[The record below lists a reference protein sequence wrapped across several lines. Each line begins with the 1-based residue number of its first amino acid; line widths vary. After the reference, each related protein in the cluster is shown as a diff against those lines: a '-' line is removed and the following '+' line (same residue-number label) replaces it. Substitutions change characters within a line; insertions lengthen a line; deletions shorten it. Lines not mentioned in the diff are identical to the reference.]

1 MWAVHIFLSREAH
14 LAWRTLLFEASR
26 PTRREERDGRV
37 RKSTRP
43 REEALAGF
51 LDRPGSSPGRLAPR
65 EWASTREATVKL
77 VARRSGGQRRCND
90 CGSSADDSGGH
101 RQRDDGCD
109 TGACGAPLRR
119 RHSVRPHTDQSG
131 CNLERIGRHGVECR
145 GVGGR
150 HIGNHR
156 CSWSGDHHEGLVM
169 SALRAVED
177 PTATW
182 EPVDEGEDG
191 VAVAERPALG
201 TVARVAAWPPEVLAT
216 GLVAVDREL
225 EALDLQASRF
235 RSDSEISRL
244 HRSRGDMFLV
254 SDGLAQVIAAALAAA
269 QWTNGLVDPTVGAAI
284 VSLGY
289 DCDFVAVDSNGDP
302 SDHPRLPAPGWSCVR
317 LDGRILRLP
326 VGVLLDLGATAK
338 GLGSDRA
345 AAAAFVHGGRTGGI
359 LVSLGGDI
367 AVAGRPPGGG
377 WPVRVAEDP
386 IAHGSQTQVV
396 RLTAG
401 ALATSS
407 VGCRRWRRGDQ
418 ELHHIIDPRTGSPS
432 TGSWRTAS
440 VAAPTCAMANAA
452 STALIVGGEDVDQWF
467 SEIGL
472 PARLIGHDGSVRLVG
487 SWPKGE
493 DAALKIPPVDCTGSL
508 MRPLR
513 ITP

>member
-1 MWAVHIFLSREAH
+1 
-14 LAWRTLLFEASR
+14 
-26 PTRREERDGRV
+26 
-37 RKSTRP
+37 
-43 REEALAGF
+43 
-51 LDRPGSSPGRLAPR
+51 
-65 EWASTREATVKL
+65 
-77 VARRSGGQRRCND
+77 
-90 CGSSADDSGGH
+90 
-101 RQRDDGCD
+101 
-109 TGACGAPLRR
+109 
-119 RHSVRPHTDQSG
+119 
-131 CNLERIGRHGVECR
+131 
-145 GVGGR
+145 
-150 HIGNHR
+150 
-156 CSWSGDHHEGLVM
+156 
-169 SALRAVED
+169 
-177 PTATW
+177 
-182 EPVDEGEDG
+182 
-191 VAVAERPALG
+191 
-201 TVARVAAWPPEVLAT
+201 
-216 GLVAVDREL
+216 
-225 EALDLQASRF
+225 
-235 RSDSEISRL
+235 
-244 HRSRGDMFLV
+244 MFLV

-289 DCDFVAVDSNGDP
+289 DCDFVAVDSDGDP
-302 SDHPRLPAPGWSCVR
+302 LDNPRLPATGWSCVC

-345 AAAAFVHGGRTGGI
+345 AAAAFAHGGRTGGI

-377 WPVRVAEDP
+377 WPVRMAEDP

-440 VAAPTCAMANAA
+440 VAAPTCVMANAA

-472 PARLIGHDGSVRLVG
+472 PARLTGHDGSVRLVG

-493 DAALKIPPVDCTGSL
+493 DAALEIPPVDCPGFL
-508 MRPLR
+508 MRLLR